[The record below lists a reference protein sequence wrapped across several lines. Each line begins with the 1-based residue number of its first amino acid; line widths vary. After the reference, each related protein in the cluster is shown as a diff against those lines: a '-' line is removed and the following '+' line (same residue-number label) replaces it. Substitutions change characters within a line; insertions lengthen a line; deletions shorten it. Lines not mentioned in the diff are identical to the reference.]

1 MMNDAWPLVPLG
13 NILAKSNEW
22 IDLRADET
30 YKEVTVRLWGK
41 GVTLRGET
49 TGTSIAANRRM
60 AVRTNQFILS
70 RIDARNGAF
79 GLVPDS
85 LDGAVVSTDFPVFT
99 VNESL
104 ILPVYLNWMSKT
116 ADFVNLCKAASEG
129 TTNRVRLK
137 EDRFLAMQIALP
149 PLDEQRRIVA
159 RIEALAAKIEEA
171 RGLRRLAVEEAEVLV
186 ARASTAKLD
195 DAGWELNS
203 LETVFTESPRNGLSP
218 QKEFSNG
225 GRPML
230 RINAVSSS
238 PTRFVDLAAHKMVD
252 VSDEIAK
259 PFTLK
264 HDDVFIVRY
273 NGDINRVAKA
283 GIYKGGDT
291 KVVHPD
297 KLMRLRA
304 DYTKMNPD
312 FLVYALGS
320 RQVRNQIEELG
331 KTTAGQIGVSGSD
344 AKSCLIPVPPL
355 EEQRRIVAYLDSL
368 QAKVDAL
375 KQLQAQT
382 QVELDALLPSVLDRA
397 FKGEL

>member
-1 MMNDAWPLVPLG
+1 MTTDAWPLVPLG

-116 ADFVNLCKAASEG
+116 ADFVDLCKAASEG

-159 RIEALAAKIEEA
+159 RIEALATKIEEA
-171 RGLRRLAVEEAEVLV
+171 RGLRRLAVEEAEALPSSYLSAIAAELSAAFESRTLDSLLTEAGYGTSVKCDSSREAGAVPVLRIPNVASERVTFADLKYGQLSESEIEKVALQENDVLV
-186 ARASTAKLD
+186 VRTNGSAELVGRCAVVPALPETTAFASY
-195 DAGWELNS
+195 
-203 LETVFTESPRNGLSP
+203 
-218 QKEFSNG
+218 
-225 GRPML
+225 M
-230 RINAVSSS
+230 I
-238 PTRFVDLAAHKMVD
+238 
-252 VSDEIAK
+252 
-259 PFTLK
+259 
-264 HDDVFIVRY
+264 
-273 NGDINRVAKA
+273 
-283 GIYKGGDT
+283 
-291 KVVHPD
+291 
-297 KLMRLRA
+297 RLRCDPEVIDPHYLQLNLRHQRTA
-304 DYTKMNPD
+304 GHLFD
-312 FLVYALGS
+312 FA
-320 RQVRNQIEELG
+320 R
-331 KTTAGQIGVSGSD
+331 TTAGQYNVSLGR
-344 AKSCLIPVPPL
+344 LRTTEIPMPPL
-355 EEQRRIVAYLDSL
+355 EEQRRMVAYLDSL

-375 KQLQAQT
+375 KQLQSQT
-382 QVELDALLPSVLDRA
+382 QVELDALLPSVLDKV